1 MKVITFINQKGGV
14 GKTTLALSMASAWHL
29 EGRSVAVIDADPQQ
43 SAVAWKQC
51 QKEGSP
57 LFDMEVYSID
67 NQNDFE
73 DLSSLPEEYII
84 IDTAGNDT
92 PLTSAALKVSD
103 MVIIPI
109 KPSAM
114 DAKAS
119 INTYRKVKAENK
131 PCLYILN
138 QTIQNS
144 TLVDETLNALRDS
157 GVPHLERHVGTYIQF
172 VRTLGNG
179 ETPFSDQPYSMA
191 SVGLK
196 KVMSEVEGALNGS

>member
-29 EGRSVAVIDADPQQ
+29 AGRSVAVIDADPQQ
-43 SAVAWKQC
+43 SALGWKQS
-51 QKEGSP
+51 QDESSLLAG
-57 LFDMEVYSID
+57 MEVYSID
-67 NQNDFE
+67 HQNDFD
-73 DLSSLPEEYII
+73 DLSSLDEELII

-92 PLTSAALKVSD
+92 PLTTAALEASD
-103 MVIIPI
+103 LVIIPI

-119 INTYRKVKAENK
+119 INTYRKVKAADK

-138 QTIQNS
+138 QTIKNS
-144 TLVDETLNALRDS
+144 TLVEETLMALNDS
-157 GVPHLERHVGTYIQF
+157 GVPHLDLHVGTYIQF

-191 SVGLK
+191 SIGLK
-196 KVMSEVEGALNGS
+196 KIMTEIEGALNGY